1 MAISTKNIDSGSGS
15 GSSVP
20 KTLSPGVQMFKI
32 NSISLETVPY
42 KQEAYNIVLNVEGPD
57 MGEDFEGFFIDKDN
71 PTLGR
76 YKGQVGKIR
85 LTEYPLADGTT
96 KTGIVIKRDSE
107 ILRQVDMLCK
117 NLEMKEWLVA
127 QDNLHDTIEDLVKA
141 LDKARPFANKFV
153 RACVAGREYVNKQN
167 YTNFDLYL
175 PKWSKDGSAY
185 ELASVEEAVSKVV
198 KFNPDVHVK
207 KAKTE
212 AVASFGT
219 STPTTND
226 VAGDFTF

>member
-20 KTLSPGVQMFKI
+20 KTLSPGVQVFKI

-96 KTGIVIKRDSE
+96 KTGIVIKRDAE
-107 ILRQVDMLCK
+107 ILRQVDMICK
-117 NLEMKEWLVA
+117 NLEMKDWLEA
-127 QDNLHDTIEDLVKA
+127 QDNLHNTIEDLVKA
-141 LDKARPFANKFV
+141 LDRDRPFANKFV
-153 RACVAGREYVNKQN
+153 RACVAGREYINKQN

-175 PKWSKDGSAY
+175 PKWSKNGSAY
-185 ELASVEEAVSKVV
+185 ELASVDEAVSKVV
-198 KFNPDVHVK
+198 KFDPEVHVR

-212 AVASFGT
+212 TVSSFGNA
-219 STPTTND
+219 TPTTND
-226 VAGDFTF
+226 VAGDFVL

>member
-1 MAISTKNIDSGSGS
+1 MAISTKNIDSGAGS
-15 GSSVP
+15 AVP
-20 KTLSPGVQMFKI
+20 KTLSPGLQVVKI

-42 KQEAYNIVLNVEGPD
+42 KQDAYNLVLNVEGPD
-57 MGEDFEGFFIDKDN
+57 MGEDFEGFFLDKDN

-85 LTEYPLADGTT
+85 FTEYPYADGTT

-107 ILRQVDMLCK
+107 ILKAVGMLCK
-117 NLEMKEWLVA
+117 NLEIKEWLDA
-127 QDNLHDTIEDLVKA
+127 QDNLHETVEDLVKA
-141 LDKARPFANKFV
+141 LDRDRPFANKFV

-175 PKWSKDGSAY
+175 PKWSKDGAAY

-198 KFNPDVHVK
+198 KFNPDVHIK
-207 KAKTE
+207 KSRTE
-212 AVASFGT
+212 TVSSFGA
-219 STPTTND
+219 PTVTTD
-226 VAGDFTF
+226 KVSGDFDF